1 MDEPTVTPVLVDSV
15 PDEPAASADAPS
27 PTPDTPA
34 DAPAAP
40 ADAPAAPTE
49 PVLYDLPDGRKV
61 DGETLAREWK
71 ENFLPDYTRKSQKI
85 AEIEKGPQ
93 HINSG
98 EDVPDWQKPDYVPT
112 SYKEVIDI
120 ATKNAIAE
128 LQGAAAAEAAQT
140 KAVTEQVDA
149 TLMELKKSDPSLN
162 EDALFQH
169 AVKYGFRDL
178 KAAHANMVDMRGV
191 IKDTE
196 QRVLKDLKTRGT
208 DPVAGGSVPS
218 DGTIDPNARTGFRSA
233 QEFLSHIKGN

>member
-1 MDEPTVTPVLVDSV
+1 MDEPIVPTLVDSV
-15 PDEPAASADAPS
+15 PDEPMAPADAPS
-27 PTPDTPA
+27 PTSDETPA
-34 DAPAAP
+34 DAPVAP
-40 ADAPAAPTE
+40 ADAPAAPE
-49 PVLYDLPDGRKV
+49 LFDLPDGRKV
-61 DGETLAREWK
+61 DGNTLAKEWK

-93 HINSG
+93 HINNAG
-98 EDVPDWQKPDYVPT
+98 DDIPEWQKPDYVPA

-128 LQGAAAAEAAQT
+128 LQGAAAADAAQT
-140 KAVTEQVDA
+140 KATTEAVDRML
-149 TLMELKKSDPSLN
+149 TELKSTDPTLN

-178 KAAHANMVDMRGV
+178 KAAHTNMVDMRGV

-196 QRVLKDLKTRGT
+196 QRVLKDLKTRGS

-218 DGTIDPNARTGFRSA
+218 DGSIDPSAHSGFRSA
-233 QEFLSHIKGN
+233 QEYLSHIKGN